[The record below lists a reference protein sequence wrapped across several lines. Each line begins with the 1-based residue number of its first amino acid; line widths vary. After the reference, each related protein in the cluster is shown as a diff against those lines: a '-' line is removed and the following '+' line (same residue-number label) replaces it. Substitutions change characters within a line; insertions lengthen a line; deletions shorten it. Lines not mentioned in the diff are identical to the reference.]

1 MTDANELEPRVA
13 ALEAR
18 VDEVAAESAAVREL
32 AAGTD
37 REVSDLQVELR
48 VHKSL
53 IQALQKTQ
61 SQTLA
66 RVRGLESRMEAGFAE
81 MRGDMGTGFAMMA
94 AGFEALHDRL
104 DQIER
109 PG

>member
-1 MTDANELEPRVA
+1 MTDPQDLESRVS

-18 VDEVAAESAAVREL
+18 VDEVAAESASVREL

-37 REVSDLQVELR
+37 REVSDLQIELR

-61 SQTLA
+61 SETLA
-66 RVRGLESRMEAGFAE
+66 RVRSLDSEVRAGFAE
-81 MRGDMGTGFAMMA
+81 VRSEMREGFAMMA
-94 AGFEALHDRL
+94 AGFAALGDRL
-104 DQIER
+104 DQIGR
-109 PG
+109 AG